1 MKKILLTMMVF
12 ALASCS
18 SDNEDKKNTSY
29 KNELNFSNNFNFNQL
44 VNGLFS
50 YTVMNAICDKRKQ
63 ANPSDPSFY
72 KQMNIRLIEAL
83 EFGNEKDLFTD
94 EGKYIYANL
103 HTLLDDGEEI
113 ARQTSYVTCG
123 EVKQIS
129 EELINIVSEP
139 NYYKNFSLI
148 SNI

>member
-1 MKKILLTMMVF
+1 MIF
-12 ALASCS
+12 ALPSCS

-63 ANPSDPSFY
+63 ANPSNLSVY
-72 KQMNIRLIEAL
+72 KKMNIRLIEAL
-83 EFGNEKDLFTD
+83 EFGDQKDLFTD
-94 EGKYIYANL
+94 EGKYIYVNL
-103 HTLLDDGEEI
+103 HTFLNDAEAI
-113 ARQTSYVTCG
+113 ASQTSYVTCG

-129 EELINIVSEP
+129 EELIKIVSEP
-139 NYYKNFSLI
+139 NYYKNFFTY
-148 SNI
+148 

>member
-1 MKKILLTMMVF
+1 MKNILLTTLMIF
-12 ALASCS
+12 ALPSCS

-63 ANPSDPSFY
+63 ANPSNLSVY
-72 KQMNIRLIEAL
+72 KKMNIRLIEAL
-83 EFGNEKDLFTD
+83 EFGDQKDLFTD
-94 EGKYIYANL
+94 EGKYIYVNL
-103 HTLLDDGEEI
+103 HTFLNDAEAI
-113 ARQTSYVTCG
+113 ASQTSYVTCG

-129 EELINIVSEP
+129 EQLIKVVSEP
-139 NYYKNFSLI
+139 NYYKNFFTY
-148 SNI
+148 